1 MKIAVPTRANQ
12 VDDHFGHCDH
22 YTIFTIENK
31 QVVSSEELP
40 SPQGCGCK
48 SGIAAELQRLGV
60 EIMLAGNMG
69 EGAKSKLE
77 AHGIKVIRGC
87 AGPVHVVVGGYLAG
101 AIRDSGF
108 GCAGHQGEHQCGG
121 HGHNHGAAHQ
131 CKE

>member
-121 HGHNHGAAHQ
+121 HGHNHGAAHK